1 MTMQTDS
8 AAGNFRLSMLISDT
22 RYRSYTFQL
31 VAMILLFASVGYLIS
46 NLIFNLQT
54 AGLSISYE
62 FLEEPAGYDINQ
74 RLIEYNSQSTHWRA
88 SVVGVLNTLL
98 VAVVGCFF
106 ATIFGVLAGV
116 LRLSNN
122 WIVAKIMAAYVEIF
136 RNVPVLIWIL
146 IINAIFL
153 VSLPQPKAFKARG
166 GNPPE
171 AEMFL
176 DAFAFTGRG
185 IYMPKPVLQTGGML
199 VLGIFLL
206 SIFVMFAYRRYAR
219 SLLYSQ
225 GRDLPTFWPK
235 RREISTL

>member
-88 SVVGVLNTLL
+88 SVVG
-98 VAVVGCFF
+98 
-106 ATIFGVLAGV
+106 
-116 LRLSNN
+116 LS
-122 WIVAKIMAAYVEIF
+122 
-136 RNVPVLIWIL
+136 LIHI
-146 IINAIFL
+146 
-153 VSLPQPKAFKARG
+153 
-166 GNPPE
+166 
-171 AEMFL
+171 
-176 DAFAFTGRG
+176 
-185 IYMPKPVLQTGGML
+185 
-199 VLGIFLL
+199 
-206 SIFVMFAYRRYAR
+206 
-219 SLLYSQ
+219 
-225 GRDLPTFWPK
+225 
-235 RREISTL
+235 

>member
-116 LRLSNN
+116 L
-122 WIVAKIMAAYVEIF
+122 
-136 RNVPVLIWIL
+136 
-146 IINAIFL
+146 
-153 VSLPQPKAFKARG
+153 
-166 GNPPE
+166 
-171 AEMFL
+171 
-176 DAFAFTGRG
+176 
-185 IYMPKPVLQTGGML
+185 
-199 VLGIFLL
+199 
-206 SIFVMFAYRRYAR
+206 
-219 SLLYSQ
+219 
-225 GRDLPTFWPK
+225 
-235 RREISTL
+235 

>member
-106 ATIFGVLAGV
+106 ATIFFS
-116 LRLSNN
+116 LRYLRNN
-122 WIVAKIMAAYVEIF
+122 IIVSIEKDTFEG
-136 RNVPVLIWIL
+136 
-146 IINAIFL
+146 
-153 VSLPQPKAFKARG
+153 LP
-166 GNPPE
+166 
-171 AEMFL
+171 
-176 DAFAFTGRG
+176 
-185 IYMPKPVLQTGGML
+185 
-199 VLGIFLL
+199 LL
-206 SIFVMFAYRRYAR
+206 MY
-219 SLLYSQ
+219 L
-225 GRDLPTFWPK
+225 
-235 RREISTL
+235 

>member
-1 MTMQTDS
+1 MTMQTES

-98 VAVVGCFF
+98 VAVVGFSADSDRIRGLGIGITTKRLCV
-106 ATIFGVLAGV
+106 GSAGV
-116 LRLSNN
+116 GL
-122 WIVAKIMAAYVEIF
+122 
-136 RNVPVLIWIL
+136 
-146 IINAIFL
+146 
-153 VSLPQPKAFKARG
+153 
-166 GNPPE
+166 
-171 AEMFL
+171 
-176 DAFAFTGRG
+176 FT
-185 IYMPKPVLQTGGML
+185 QC
-199 VLGIFLL
+199 LG
-206 SIFVMFAYRRYAR
+206 V
-219 SLLYSQ
+219 
-225 GRDLPTFWPK
+225 
-235 RREISTL
+235 